1 MIKSNAILVVILLLA
16 APTALAQNRI
26 HFNGQYLFLSGA
38 NLAWQNFANDIGPN
52 PSTPDTNHF
61 ADVFNQIHA
70 NGGNSLRLWLH
81 TTGAYTP
88 AWSGSQLPDTQLC
101 DGSQYA

>member
-70 NGGNSLRLWLH
+70 NETIGYVVEAPPQGR
-81 TTGAYTP
+81 ARRDR
-88 AWSGSQLPDTQLC
+88 AWT
-101 DGSQYA
+101 AR